1 MSYYAQF
8 LGWYYGSP
16 NQPAPVDENSFGRTE
31 VQCALARNCPVKG
44 KPRPSLVVL
53 TQKEL
58 DEAISKLRKVETN
71 PPQKYFES
79 KNKIVVD
86 LKKTFAKRHFGKS
99 MLELRQLFHRRD
111 GAEKN
116 LIFLHEE

>member
-1 MSYYAQF
+1 MSYCAQF
-8 LGWYYGSP
+8 LGWYYGGSSR
-16 NQPAPVDENSFGRTE
+16 PVAVDGHSSEQAGT
-31 VQCALARNCPVKG
+31 QCALARNCPVKG
-44 KPRPSLVVL
+44 KPHPSLVVL

-58 DEAISKLRKVETN
+58 DEAISKLRGLETN
-71 PPQKYFES
+71 PPRTHFEP
-79 KNKIVVD
+79 KNKLVID
-86 LKKTFAKRHFGKS
+86 LKQTFAKRHFGKS